1 MVVQRRLSSRLSSRG
16 QANSGQ
22 SQSHEEDRQQIAGG
36 VFYQQ
41 NFPDQQQ
48 PPNSQ
53 INSRNGTR
61 VIVVEELELKNAAA
75 PILLTD
81 PYTAT
86 SGAFV
91 PINQFQ
97 APMHIP
103 LRTSDPFVL
112 QTSIGENKSD
122 EPGSYPTSSPQMVR
136 CLSTASTIRCYEQS
150 YSLTPP
156 DSIPISNSNLYNIN
170 NCNIESEAVDVPS
183 LELLHD
189 DYTYRPPTNTYAYDQ
204 SSSVYPPSSYYQ
216 PFNELLYAFGN
227 RGPCDFQLIRRC
239 QKIYKAAARE
249 KKTND
254 KPAKGAKR
262 HRRTAMRREWKPPDG
277 LQGLII

>member
-1 MVVQRRLSSRLSSRG
+1 MVVQRRSSSRLSSRG

-22 SQSHEEDRQQIAGG
+22 SQPPEEDRQQITGG
-36 VFYQQ
+36 VFYHQ

-48 PPNSQ
+48 NPNSQ

-61 VIVVEELELKNAAA
+61 VIVVEELELKNAGAA
-75 PILLTD
+75 PILLTN
-81 PYTAT
+81 PYTAS

-103 LRTSDPFVL
+103 LRTNDPFVL
-112 QTSIGENKSD
+112 QNVIGECKSD

-136 CLSTASTIRCYEQS
+136 CPSTASTIRCYEQS

-156 DSIPISNSNLYNIN
+156 DSIPISNSNLYNLN

-183 LELLHD
+183 HELLHD

-216 PFNELLYAFGN
+216 VGF
-227 RGPCDFQLIRRC
+227 I
-239 QKIYKAAARE
+239 
-249 KKTND
+249 
-254 KPAKGAKR
+254 
-262 HRRTAMRREWKPPDG
+262 
-277 LQGLII
+277 